1 MSQISSNKYDIRK
14 HLAKFFSKESKF
26 YSDITKHR
34 KLVLS
39 SSTIQSNIQSLKNN
53 YEDEIKKS
61 LEEYKSY
68 LGEINNEFINK
79 LDVVTSQN
87 FMNLDFYTKGVK
99 MNIKQFEGDTKS
111 NFEKK
116 LKYLT
121 SLVNSSNFNSQF
133 IICCNDQN
141 ISLIKENFKKKK
153 LNFVSVDESNQEYNS
168 I

>member
-1 MSQISSNKYDIRK
+1 V
-14 HLAKFFSKESKF
+14 KFFSKESKF

-39 SSTIQSNIQSLKNN
+39 SSTLQTNIQILKNN

-61 LEEYKSY
+61 LEGYKSY

-79 LDVVTSQN
+79 LDVVSSQN
-87 FMNLDFYTKGVK
+87 FMNLDFYTKGV
-99 MNIKQFEGDTKS
+99 NIKMKSFESDTKS
-111 NFEKK
+111 NFDKK

-121 SLVNSSNFNSQF
+121 SLINSAHLNSHA
-133 IICCNDQN
+133 IICCNDHN
-141 ISLIKENFKKKK
+141 ISLIKEHFKKKK
-153 LNFVSVDESNQEYNS
+153 LKFVSVDESIKEFFD